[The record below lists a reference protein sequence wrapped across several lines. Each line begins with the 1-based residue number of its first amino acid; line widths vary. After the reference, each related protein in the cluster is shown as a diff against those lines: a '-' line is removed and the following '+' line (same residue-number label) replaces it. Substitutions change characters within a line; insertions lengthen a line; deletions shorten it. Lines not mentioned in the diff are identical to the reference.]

1 MKDKRPHHRPERP
14 DDEIG
19 YVEALGLISERI
31 DATYARKKELEYL
44 SDRVEALESGESKPP
59 DQDDGGGNT
68 GDNGPSAPSEGYTL
82 TPATKTKLGGVKV
95 GDNLDVTEDGTLSV
109 SSTVIDRLESVEAAI
124 EGSSDSEGDY
134 ILPVAS
140 SEKLGGVKIGE
151 NVSVTSDGTISVD
164 LTGVATKDEVN
175 SIENRVGILESSNGE
190 ENVIEEVKV
199 NGVKQEPV
207 EKAIDIKVPTKTDEL
222 INNSD
227 FQTSADVLRIVSEKV
242 GEGGEI
248 NGILGVTRNGINV
261 PDQEGIVN
269 IEVPEK
275 TSDLMNDLDFQT
287 KTEVDSTVERKL
299 NDFDVVKQIKING
312 EIQNELNGVVD
323 LIISI
328 PKSVG
333 ELSNDLNFQTE
344 TQVDDKINAK
354 ISSVYKPGGSLDY
367 PDKSKLSEENVG
379 RVYDIRN
386 EFTTDSDFANTISGV
401 YPAGTNIVVLEQD
414 GQYKFGTLSGFI
426 DTSSFAKTT
435 EVSDLRLIVNDA
447 KSTAT
452 EAKSTAE
459 DASLMANSAN
469 SKAISAS
476 NDASTA
482 KTLAQEASDIA
493 VILTSTANDAKAKA
507 DSAESTANT
516 IKDEFDAVKENL
528 VTVDKGATI
537 AFDSIVKS
545 LIGDGPYTFTVK
557 DTSSEKSLEIIID
570 EKFADVNRYLA
581 SVINVG
587 AVPYGKELT
596 DSWVNLRS
604 KIVSGDMSGINIGD
618 YKTVTLTT
626 SETVIMEVAGI
637 DQYYNCGDTPI
648 GHHVDFISRNCL
660 KKDAIFNASGKNNG
674 NEVESSPWR
683 ASELFRIMNDEI
695 TGIYSTLSDDLKSC
709 IIDKRAFLESRYSSV
724 GDLNDSS
731 GWVWNFM
738 GKLWIPTE
746 REIWGS
752 VVWSDQSWT
761 GGAGCNIQYPIF
773 IGGIKHIIK
782 GDGNDSSR
790 VGWWEAS
797 TRRDS
802 STNICVVSSY
812 GYANH
817 VIASRTGIRIPL
829 CFRIG

>member
-19 YVEALGLISERI
+19 YIEALGLISERI

-44 SDRVEALESGESKPP
+44 SDRVEALESGESTQP
-59 DQDDGGGNT
+59 DPDDSSGNT
-68 GDNGPSAPSEGYTL
+68 GGNGPSEPSEGYTL

-124 EGSSDSEGDY
+124 EGSSGSEGDY
-134 ILPVAS
+134 VLPVAS
-140 SEKLGGVKIGE
+140 SERLGGVKIGE
-151 NVSVTSDGTISVD
+151 NISVTSDGTISVD
-164 LTGVATKDEVN
+164 LTEVATKDEVS

-207 EKAIDIKVPTKTDEL
+207 EKAIDIKVPTKTNEL

-287 KTEVDSTVERKL
+287 KTEVDSTVERKF

-323 LIISI
+323 LTISI

-354 ISSVYKPGGSLDY
+354 ISSVYRPGGSLDF

-435 EVSDLRLIVNDA
+435 EVSDLRLIVN
-447 KSTAT
+447 
-452 EAKSTAE
+452 EAKTTAE
-459 DASLMANSAN
+459 DASLIANSAN

-476 NDASTA
+476 NDASAA
-482 KTLAQEASDIA
+482 KTLAQEASDTA
-493 VILTSTANDAKAKA
+493 VTITSTANDAKAKA
-507 DSAESTANT
+507 ESAESTAN
-516 IKDEFDAVKENL
+516 AVKENL
-528 VTVDKGATI
+528 V
-537 AFDSIVKS
+537 AF
-545 LIGDGPYTFTVK
+545 
-557 DTSSEKSLEIIID
+557 EKSLEIIID
-570 EKFADVNRYLA
+570 EKIADINRYLA

-596 DSWVNLRS
+596 DSWDTLRS
-604 KIVSGDMSGINIGD
+604 KIASGDMSGINIGD

-626 SETVIMEVAGI
+626 AETVIMEVAGI
-637 DQYYNCGDTPI
+637 DQYYNCGNIVI
-648 GHHVDFISRNCL
+648 GHHVDFISRDCL
-660 KKDAIFNASGKNNG
+660 AGTKVFNNTNTNNG
-674 NEVESSPWR
+674 TAVEPNPWR
-683 ASELFRIMNDEI
+683 ASKLFKILNEEVWATI
-695 TGIYSTLSDDLKSC
+695 PTDLKSC
-709 IIDKRAFLESRYSSV
+709 IIEKWASLESRYSATGAV
-724 GDLNDSS
+724 DSDT
-731 GWVWNFM
+731 GWAWNNM
-738 GKLWIPTE
+738 GKLWLPTE
-746 REIWGS
+746 VEVFGNIF
-752 VVWSDQSWT
+752 WSDGDAGWI
-761 GGAGCNIQYPIF
+761 GGSGCNFQYPIF
-773 IGGIKHIIK
+773 YGGAKHIVK
-782 GDGNDSSR
+782 GEGNVGDR
-790 VGWWEAS
+790 RGWWNAS
-797 TRRDS
+797 ARRRS
-802 STNICVVSSY
+802 STNVCCVGHLGDATNVSAVN
-812 GYANH
+812 AN
-817 VIASRTGIRIPL
+817 VFTPL
-829 CFRIG
+829 CLRIG